1 MHERKINKFIWIFLS
16 FLIFGLCFPIND
28 KAKAA
33 EYENLTLNWKQNE
46 FAESWNGTSSYLDGD
61 GSIDNPFLIQNVS
74 DMFFLSEQVNK
85 GAESYENKFLKLTDG
100 LDFSSNQAAKN
111 LKL

>member
-1 MHERKINKFIWIFLS
+1 
-16 FLIFGLCFPIND
+16 
-28 KAKAA
+28 
-33 EYENLTLNWKQNE
+33 
-46 FAESWNGTSSYLDGD
+46 
-61 GSIDNPFLIQNVS
+61 
-74 DMFFLSEQVNK
+74 MFFLSEQVNK